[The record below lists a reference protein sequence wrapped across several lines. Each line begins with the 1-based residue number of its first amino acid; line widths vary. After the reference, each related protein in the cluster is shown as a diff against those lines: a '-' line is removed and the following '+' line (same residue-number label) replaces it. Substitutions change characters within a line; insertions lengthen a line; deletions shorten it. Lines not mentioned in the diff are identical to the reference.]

1 LTVPVPQ
8 HKCKK
13 NTKDPDA
20 KEELE
25 EITNA
30 HSVFQDQWALLPSSH
45 HQRTTESGSFFS
57 LAQALSDNKTFLTAL
72 LVEKESEPLLCF

>member
-1 LTVPVPQ
+1 LTVPVPRQ
-8 HKCKK
+8 K

-45 HQRTTESGSFFS
+45 HQRTTESGSFFPS
-57 LAQALSDNKTFLTAL
+57 SSVPYLAGEFL
-72 LVEKESEPLLCF
+72 